1 MLQLVPDGTEV
12 LPGLNRRHPDCDG
25 SRRNVGLLRA
35 FYRLAGAM
43 PERTAGR
50 VRRQCDKAETTKMSK
65 FKEALE
71 RGKEARRQH
80 VKDAHNGKT
89 ERDIPMTD
97 FDAQARAWLDD
108 VVIASLEAAKAD
120 VAGEMTV
127 DIDIGQRPRAQSSI
141 PSIRFQIYRK
151 RGLEKKVRR
160 TFTVSVQLSGEVSVS
175 ARGIVAKEVGNI
187 GDRSDERFRNLVAKL
202 IEDAANGT

>member
-1 MLQLVPDGTEV
+1 M
-12 LPGLNRRHPDCDG
+12 
-25 SRRNVGLLRA
+25 SR
-35 FYRLAGAM
+35 
-43 PERTAGR
+43 
-50 VRRQCDKAETTKMSK
+50 

-71 RGKEARRQH
+71 RGKEARRRQMVH
-80 VKDAHNGKT
+80 ARNEKT
-89 ERDIPMTD
+89 ERDAPMAD

-108 VVIASLEAAKAD
+108 VVVASLEAAKAD
-120 VAGEMTV
+120 VAGEVTV
-127 DIDIGQRPRAQSSI
+127 DIDTAPRRVKSSI

-160 TFTVSVQLSGEVSVS
+160 TFTVSVQVSGEVSVS

-202 IEDAANGT
+202 IEDVAKGT